1 MRTRFGILVAI
12 FAYDRV
18 FREIL
23 LGDEHVLDMY
33 LNQINSQSKDIT
45 YALRDS
51 MRYWESQ

>member
-1 MRTRFGILVAI
+1 MRTRFGILVTELAHSR
-12 FAYDRV
+12 A

-23 LGDEHVLDMY
+23 LGNEHVLDMY
-33 LNQINSQSKDIT
+33 LNQINPQSKDIT